1 MGFLLKIPYY
11 REDFFQIALHYD
23 TKMNLIHGLAIVRP
37 RLKMIP
43 FIHSL
48 LDSFEKHCGHPL
60 LLPVLLVEPL
70 VSDTYRRINIHH
82 QKLVEIE
89 AVTGQHEYSV
99 IPSGN
104 PLELD
109 FVSTTRSLNFIG
121 NGVGIHVLR
130 LKCILSILEQL
141 VEWGHALKEARIRDD
156 RAEIPPDNTQSE
168 GEAIITE
175 KIAYLKDTCNV
186 LLIEAECQGN
196 RVRALI
202 QVVSLALSPI

>member
-1 MGFLLKIPYY
+1 M
-11 REDFFQIALHYD
+11 
-23 TKMNLIHGLAIVRP
+23 RP
-37 RLKMIP
+37 GLKMIP
-43 FIHSL
+43 LIRSL
-48 LDSFEKHCGHPL
+48 LDSFEKHCGQPL
-60 LLPVLLVEPL
+60 LLPVLLVEPM

-82 QKLVEIE
+82 QRLDEIE

-109 FVSTTRSLNFIG
+109 FVSTTRSLNSIG
-121 NGVGIHVLR
+121 NGVGIDLLR

-141 VEWGHALKEARIRDD
+141 VEWGHALNEARIGDD

-168 GEAIITE
+168 GAAIITE

-186 LLIEAECQGN
+186 LLVEAEREEN

-202 QVVSLALSPI
+202 QVVSFALSLI